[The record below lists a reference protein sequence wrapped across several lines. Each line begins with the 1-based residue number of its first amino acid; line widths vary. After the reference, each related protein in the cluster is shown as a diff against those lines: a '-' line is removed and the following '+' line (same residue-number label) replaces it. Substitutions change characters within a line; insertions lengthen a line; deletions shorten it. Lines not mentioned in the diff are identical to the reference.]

1 MEQGGKDGAGAAP
14 LPRVVFLTSPA
25 LLASSCPGSP
35 RVFVSLAGP
44 APLTAVG
51 FGKVAPPRPNPV
63 WLPGGAGREGGRED
77 RERRAWFIH
86 RREEKRWGQAA
97 GAAPA
102 LLQRENKTH
111 PPAKQRCLGSEMH
124 FPVRLEPGFY
134 LNFFFFFLLP
144 H

>member
-44 APLTAVG
+44 APLTAVVG

-63 WLPGGAGREGGRED
+63 WLPGGAGREGGRTASAA
-77 RERRAWFIH
+77 RGSFTGGRRSAGGRRRALLLRYYSVKTKHILRPSSAALARKCIFQSGWSQAFI
-86 RREEKRWGQAA
+86 
-97 GAAPA
+97 
-102 LLQRENKTH
+102 
-111 PPAKQRCLGSEMH
+111 
-124 FPVRLEPGFY
+124 
-134 LNFFFFFLLP
+134 
-144 H
+144 